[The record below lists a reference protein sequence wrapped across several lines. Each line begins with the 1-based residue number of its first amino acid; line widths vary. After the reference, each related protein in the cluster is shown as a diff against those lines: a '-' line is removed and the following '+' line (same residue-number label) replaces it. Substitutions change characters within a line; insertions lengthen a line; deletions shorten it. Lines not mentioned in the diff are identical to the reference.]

1 MAHEPQQLEDP
12 LIEDESSP
20 TAVVRKGEDL
30 ACTPTLPPS
39 TPTTKT
45 RRRHKS
51 YDRSSLCRSAR
62 IANHGVL
69 KNLGIVGNDGKC
81 NEDAIQDYAD
91 CRVVTARRP
100 QAFDEFKR
108 SCLLGPCGG
117 DCFTS
122 LLGGFRCLFVLLV
135 DLVKF
140 TTGNRPFAECIIS
153 STQQTDCV
161 KCSM

>member
-39 TPTTKT
+39 TPTMKT
-45 RRRHKS
+45 RHRHKS

-91 CRVVTARRP
+91 CRVTARRP

-122 LLGGFRCLFVLLV
+122 LLGGLRCCCL
-135 DLVKF
+135 
-140 TTGNRPFAECIIS
+140 
-153 STQQTDCV
+153 
-161 KCSM
+161 